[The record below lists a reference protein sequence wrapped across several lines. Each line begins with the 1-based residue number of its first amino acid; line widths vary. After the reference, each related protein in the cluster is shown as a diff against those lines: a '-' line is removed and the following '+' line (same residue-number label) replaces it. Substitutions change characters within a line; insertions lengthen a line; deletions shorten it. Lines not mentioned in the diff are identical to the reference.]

1 MKHDIMIPLICV
13 PEKKCFQFGH
23 SPSPGLLEIRHVT
36 CPNQQLPM
44 QISIQEKKTPKKRCC
59 RSRQVAASD
68 NFPYVSLL
76 GTKPHKRTFDM
87 PFRKR
92 DVTKHKTRQVAA
104 FPFRRPSPK
113 NTYTLKPMR
122 FAVVEF
128 LAKGTYD
135 NAKQCINKRQEQRQ
149 VCAKII
155 HHLGEF

>member
-1 MKHDIMIPLICV
+1 MSHVQTSSYPCKSPF
-13 PEKKCFQFGH
+13 KKK
-23 SPSPGLLEIRHVT
+23 
-36 CPNQQLPM
+36 NAK
-44 QISIQEKKTPKKRCC
+44 KKTLR

-76 GTKPHKRTFDM
+76 GTKPHERTFHM

-92 DVTKHKTRQVAA
+92 DVTTHKTRQVAA